1 MRLLFATP
9 DATRPSAVASALIAR
24 GYDWEVVACS
34 SSTIAREAL
43 AAQPAD
49 ALVVDLDLPEAE
61 ALLRHALHTSPG
73 TARSLVS
80 ASGAEGAA
88 IRLLALVHGLLVA
101 EDGVDAIAEAVA
113 GHVALVQGLE
123 QPGLREAVGTLTRLP
138 GMPKLYLAIRR
149 ALEDPNTDVATIAA
163 MLQDDPVVSARV
175 LQLANSALFGGSRG
189 IASVPYA
196 VTRLG
201 LKTIQQLVL
210 AAEVYAT
217 DGDDTPGAM
226 PLLQASLLA
235 AWLAPR
241 LQAPLQAPL
250 DPELAATAALL
261 AGLGPLLGLMGL
273 DAVQRDPDEP
283 PVCDL
288 AAAYLLGLWQLPSS
302 LQQAVA
308 WQRCP
313 RRAGGRFGVV
323 GTVHVATALAFDRRI
338 DTAWLERC
346 GVAAHL
352 PGWRELGARILR
364 EAG

>member
-1 MRLLFATP
+1 MRVLFATP
-9 DATRPSAVASALIAR
+9 DPNRPNAVAHALQAQ
-24 GYDWEVVACS
+24 GYDWQVLACS
-34 SSTIAREAL
+34 SAASASAAL
-43 AAQPAD
+43 AAQPFE
-49 ALVVDLDLPEAE
+49 ALVVDLELADAE

-73 TARSLVS
+73 TARSLIS
-80 ASGAEGAA
+80 STGREEAA

-101 EDGVDAIAEAVA
+101 EDGVDTIAETVA

-123 QPGLREAVGTLTRLP
+123 QSRLRDVVGGLTRLP
-138 GMPKLYLAIRR
+138 GMPKLYLSIRR
-149 ALEDPNTDVATIAA
+149 ALDNPNTNVSTIATMLQEDPVI
-163 MLQDDPVVSARV
+163 SARV
-175 LQLANSALFGGSRG
+175 LQLANSALFGGNRG
-189 IASVPYA
+189 TASVPYA

-217 DGDDTPGAM
+217 DGDDTPGAAQ
-226 PLLQASLLA
+226 LLQSSLLA

-241 LQAPLQAPL
+241 LQAQPL
-250 DPELAATAALL
+250 DPDTAATAALL

-273 DAVQRDPDEP
+273 DATQRDPDEP

-288 AAAYLLGLWQLPSS
+288 AAAYLLGLWQLPTS

-313 RRAGGRFGVV
+313 RRAGGRFGVI
-323 GTVHVATALAFDRRI
+323 GAVHVATALAFDRRI

-352 PGWRELGARILR
+352 PGWRELGARIFR
-364 EAG
+364 EAS

>member
-1 MRLLFATP
+1 MRLLFVTADP
-9 DATRPSAVASALIAR
+9 IRPKAVASALLAR
-24 GYDWEVVACS
+24 GYDWQVLACS
-34 SSTIAREAL
+34 SSSNAREAL
-43 AAQPAD
+43 AAQPVD
-49 ALVVDLDLPEAE
+49 ALVVDLELPEAE
-61 ALLRHALHTSPG
+61 ALLRHALRTSPG

-80 ASGAEGAA
+80 ASGHEDAA

-101 EDGVDAIAEAVA
+101 DDDVDAIAEAVA

-123 QPGLREAVGTLTRLP
+123 QPGLREAVGALTRLP

-149 ALEDPNTDVATIAA
+149 ALKNPNTDAITIVT

-217 DGDDTPGAM
+217 DSDDTPGAK
-226 PLLQASLLA
+226 PLLQSSLLA

-241 LQAPLQAPL
+241 LQAPLL

-323 GTVHVATALAFDRRI
+323 GAVHVATALAFDRRV

-352 PGWRELGARILR
+352 SGWRELGKRIVR